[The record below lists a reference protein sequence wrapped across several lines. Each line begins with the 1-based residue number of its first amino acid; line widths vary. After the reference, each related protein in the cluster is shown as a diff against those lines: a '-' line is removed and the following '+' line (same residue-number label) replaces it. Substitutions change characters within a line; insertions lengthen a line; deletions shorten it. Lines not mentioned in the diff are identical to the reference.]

1 MAYSAT
7 NPPKCLIAGVG
18 GGPALWV
25 YTSADARATVEG
37 AGYFANAA
45 TIGLK
50 LGDIV
55 IVVYTTG
62 YATTVHA
69 VSAFNAG
76 TGAATLN
83 AAVLA

>member
-1 MAYSAT
+1 MAYAAT
-7 NPPKCLIAGVG
+7 NAPKCLIAGVG

-25 YTSADARATVEG
+25 YTSGDARTTVEG
-37 AGYFANAA
+37 ASYFANAA

-62 YATTVHA
+62 YVTTVHA
-69 VSAFNAG
+69 VSAASN
-76 TGAATLN
+76 GAATIN